1 MTALLP
7 LALAFALSCSVTW
20 VMWRGAG
27 RWGALDQPNQ
37 RSAHRRPVP
46 TLGGVGV
53 VAGVWGSLLTG
64 VGTGQV
70 PAAVAWPFLAGSL
83 ALLPAIRDDL
93 GAPLRVAQKLVLLL
107 LASGT
112 WLWWGPHL
120 EGLALPGGARLDLGW
135 WSWPV
140 TAAWLLYWCN
150 IYNFMDGIDGL
161 AGTQTIAAAAW
172 IALWTWEGS
181 PPLAWCSLAL
191 LAAAA
196 GFLVFNFPPAR
207 IFMGD
212 VGALSLGLWLAGLAL
227 QADAAG
233 LPLWIA
239 VLPLGTY
246 VYDTTYTLLRRAGR
260 GCNLLQAHNQHLY
273 QRFTRAGFSHLQ
285 VDLGVL
291 VLSLLLGGSGQAF
304 LLCAV
309 PGGLALLGAAAFLL
323 AGATFWIEGKVPLD

>member
-93 GAPLRVAQKLVLLL
+93 GAPLGVAQKLVLLL

-120 EGLALPGGARLDLGW
+120 EDLTLPDDARLDLG
-135 WSWPV
+135 
-140 TAAWLLYWCN
+140 
-150 IYNFMDGIDGL
+150 
-161 AGTQTIAAAAW
+161 
-172 IALWTWEGS
+172 
-181 PPLAWCSLAL
+181 
-191 LAAAA
+191 
-196 GFLVFNFPPAR
+196 
-207 IFMGD
+207 
-212 VGALSLGLWLAGLAL
+212 
-227 QADAAG
+227 
-233 LPLWIA
+233 
-239 VLPLGTY
+239 
-246 VYDTTYTLLRRAGR
+246 
-260 GCNLLQAHNQHLY
+260 
-273 QRFTRAGFSHLQ
+273 
-285 VDLGVL
+285 
-291 VLSLLLGGSGQAF
+291 
-304 LLCAV
+304 
-309 PGGLALLGAAAFLL
+309 
-323 AGATFWIEGKVPLD
+323 